1 MARRSKYRNQAVEP
15 IMAQAQSY
23 LDYNKQFEPDSPIIG
38 EMNEAGEQENI
49 ASVSGDFDETE
60 YQARINHAV
69 ASAED
74 FIDTHIAPIRE
85 KAAKYYYGGKLGNE
99 EDGRSQIVLTEV
111 RDTVQSILPS
121 LMRIFTSGDRIVE
134 FMPRTAEDVEVAEQ
148 ATDAINFIF
157 NESNNGYSVL
167 YSAFKDALIK
177 KLGVI
182 TWWAEEEPRVTEK
195 KFTGVSEEDLLMY
208 QQSNPNAE
216 FISVEYE
223 PQTYP
228 NLQTYSV
235 KVRLVD
241 TQRKYKVKSVPPESF
256 IIDRRARDTVSQFD
270 LIGFRDFVPVSELIE
285 AGFDEDLILEHGQP
299 GTEDDFTFN
308 TEKIQRVPGY
318 SYPEQPT
325 DNTMK
330 RVKYS
335 QIYIRIDKDG
345 DGVAELRKLDCV
357 GRNCFILKDEIVD
370 HAPFAVFC
378 PDPEPHTV
386 FGHSIADAT
395 MDLQDLKS
403 NVTRAILDSAA
414 QSIFPRMGVV
424 EGQVNIDDC
433 LNREVGAIVRMRQ
446 PGAVQDL
453 STPFIGQ
460 QAMPLLD
467 YIDQIKA
474 QRTGVT
480 PASQGLDADLLQS
493 TTKAAVTA
501 QISAAQERIEIIA
514 RTFAENGAKQLF
526 SGLLKLITR
535 HQDKPLLT
543 RLRGKW
549 IPVDPTT
556 WDATM
561 DCMVSV
567 ALGRGSDNDRLQFL
581 QMVAQKQETVL
592 AQMGMSNPLVKP
604 SQYSE
609 TLAQIMRLAGF
620 KNTEKFFSPITP
632 EMDMQIAQGEQQAKA
647 NQVDPEILK
656 AKILLA
662 DSQANNYAKTQ
673 DIALKLAQ
681 MQLDQDAKRDQI
693 EADIALKAADLQGKY
708 GLEIDVEALIA
719 FIQRPRQD
727 VLGLTGEIMSGHS
740 MNAAQ
745 TLSQIGQQAQA
756 PGQQSTPKP
765 QGPIQQQQPM
775 GNA

>member
-1 MARRSKYRNQAVEP
+1 MARRSKYRNRMPSPVTP
-15 IMAQAQSY
+15 DAQSY
-23 LDYNKQFEPDSPIIG
+23 VDNNSRSDYEPIY
-38 EMNEAGEQENI
+38 NEIQEN
-49 ASVSGDFDETE
+49 APEEEELAKSALDETE
-60 YQARINHAV
+60 YQSKVNHAF

-74 FIDTHIAPIRE
+74 FIDMHIAPLRE
-85 KAAKYYYGGKLGNE
+85 KAAKYYYGEKFGNE

-121 LMRIFTSGDRIVE
+121 LMRIFCSGDKIVE

-157 NESNNGYSVL
+157 NEANNGYSVL

-182 TWWAEEEPRVTEK
+182 TWWAEEEPRVIEK
-195 KFTGVSEEDLLMY
+195 RFTGVSEEDLLMY

-216 FISVEYE
+216 FVSVEYE

-228 NLQTYSV
+228 GLQTYAVTV
-235 KVRLVD
+235 KLVD
-241 TQRKYKVKSVPPESF
+241 TQRKYKVKAVPPESF
-256 IIDRRARDTVSQFD
+256 IIDRRAKDTISQFD
-270 LIGFRDFVPVSELIE
+270 LIGYRDFVPISELVE
-285 AGFDEDLILEHGQP
+285 AGFDEDVILEHGHP
-299 GTEDDFTFN
+299 GSEDDFTFN
-308 TEKIQRVPGY
+308 TEKTQRVPGW
-318 SYPEQPT
+318 SFPEQPT
-325 DNTMK
+325 DNSMR
-330 RVKYS
+330 RVKYA
-335 QIYIRIDKDG
+335 QIYMRIDKDG
-345 DGVAELRKLDCV
+345 DGIAELRKLDV
-357 GRNCFILKDEIVD
+357 IGRNCYILRDEIVD

-395 MDLQDLKS
+395 MDLQELKS

-414 QSIFPRMGVV
+414 QTIFPRMGVV

-446 PGAVQDL
+446 AGAVQDL

-460 QAMPLLD
+460 SALPILD

-501 QISAAQERIEIIA
+501 QISAAQERIEIIS
-514 RTFAENGAKQLF
+514 RTFAETGAKQLF
-526 SGLLKLITR
+526 SGLLKLICR

-549 IPVDPTT
+549 TPVDPTT
-556 WDATM
+556 WDASM
-561 DCMVSV
+561 DCMVTV

-581 QMVAQKQETVL
+581 QLVAQKQETIL
-592 AQMGMSNPLVKP
+592 QQLGMSNPLVKP
-604 SQYSE
+604 SQYAE
-609 TLAQIMRLAGF
+609 TLAQIMRLAGY
-620 KNTEKFFSPITP
+620 KNTENYFSTITP

-673 DIALKLAQ
+673 DIALRVAQ
-681 MQLDQDAKRDQI
+681 MQLDQDYKRDQI
-693 EADIALKAADLQGKY
+693 EAEIALKAADLQGKY
-708 GLEIDVEALIA
+708 GLEMDVDALIE
-719 FIQRPRQD
+719 FLRRPRSD
-727 VLGLTGEIMSGHS
+727 VLDLTGIIMSGHS

-745 TLSQIGQQAQA
+745 TLSQIGQSAQQPGPQATPRP
-756 PGQQSTPKP
+756 PGIPH
-765 QGPIQQQQPM
+765 QQQPGM
-775 GNA
+775 AQ